1 MYLIY
6 FKLKKLV
13 LIFVAIIL
21 VSFSL
26 IEKKKSTHQT
36 KIDLKSAYV
45 FWRGSSSFISQRGTV
60 KLKSGFLTIA
70 NKQLISGE
78 FVVDMRTIHNREG
91 LEKLEEHLKSV
102 DFFEVEK
109 YPTSKFVITNVIQ
122 EKNKVKI
129 TGNLTIKDI
138 TKSITVNGVILE
150 NDKSFLLKSEVFKL
164 NRAEFHVKYMSKSFF
179 KNLKDKFIN
188 DEVDMSFL
196 IGINK

>member
-1 MYLIY
+1 M
-6 FKLKKLV
+6 KKLV

-26 IEKKKSTHQT
+26 IEKENDTYQT
-36 KIDLKSAYV
+36 KIDLKSAYI
-45 FWRGSSSFISQRGTV
+45 FWEGANSFRSHKGTV

-78 FVVDMRTIHNREG
+78 FVVDMTTIHNREG
-91 LEKLEEHLKSV
+91 FEKLEEHLKSA

-109 YPTSKFVITNVIQ
+109 YPTSKFVITNVAQ
-122 EKNKVKI
+122 EKNNVKI

-138 TKSITVNGVILE
+138 TKSITVNGIILE
-150 NDKSFLLKSEVFKL
+150 NDKSFLLRSEVFKL

-179 KNLKDKFIN
+179 KNLKDSFIN

-196 IGINK
+196 IRVNK